1 MPKQTLLDKTCINL
15 LRSGFTIKRV
25 SRGCFDIAARNA
37 GQVLLVKILEDA
49 NSISNEFAD
58 SMQKIS
64 SYLSATPLVVAEK
77 AGVLLEDNVVYSRF
91 GVSTLNSVTFKN
103 ALEQNLPFVKS
114 TQAGLVAK
122 VDGAKLKQMREGE
135 GVSLSGIARKIG
147 VSARMFSKYENESSE
162 ITINRAMKLYDSLGS
177 EVFSKI
183 DVFAAV
189 ERQQD
194 TPSNPITKKYFELGF
209 EASQTAKAPFDV
221 VARKQNEIILTEISG
236 RNVEQMLALSK
247 LVDADNLVIFEDK
260 NGKQSKQP
268 KEIPSMTREEFLE
281 LEEARELIK
290 FVKEFD

>member
-25 SRGCFDIAARNA
+25 SRGCFDIAARKA

-49 NSISNEFAD
+49 NSISKEFAD

-64 SYLSATPLVVAEK
+64 SYLSATPMIVSEK
-77 AGVLLEDNVVYSRF
+77 AGALLEDNVVYGRF

-103 ALEQNLPFVKS
+103 ALEQSLPFVKS

-122 VDGAKLKQMREGE
+122 IDGSKLKQMRESE

-177 EVFSKI
+177 DVFSKI
-183 DVFAAV
+183 DIFAAAQK
-189 ERQQD
+189 QQENAN
-194 TPSNPITKKYFELGF
+194 NPITKKYFELGF

>member
-25 SRGCFDIAARNA
+25 SRGCFDIACRKAS
-37 GQVLLVKILEDA
+37 QVLLVKILEDA

-64 SYLSATPLVVAEK
+64 SYLSATPLIVAEK
-77 AGVLLEDNVVYSRF
+77 AGSLLEDNVVYSRF
-91 GVSTLNSVTFKN
+91 GVATLNTVTFKN

-122 VDGAKLKQMREGE
+122 VDGGKLKQMREQDGL
-135 GVSLSGIARKIG
+135 SLSSIARKIG

-162 ITINRAMKLYDSLGS
+162 ITINKAMKLYDSLGS

-183 DVFAAV
+183 DVFTTAAV
-189 ERQQD
+189 HQEP
-194 TPSNPITKKYFELGF
+194 PSNPITKKYFELGF
-209 EASQTAKAPFDV
+209 EASQTSKAPFDV
-221 VARKQNEIILTEISG
+221 VARKQKEIILTEISG

-247 LVDADNLVIFEDK
+247 LVDADNLVIFGKKEGRKPK
-260 NGKQSKQP
+260 NIQD
-268 KEIPSMTREEFLE
+268 IPALTEQEFLE

-290 FVKEFD
+290 FIKEFE

>member
-1 MPKQTLLDKTCINL
+1 MPKQTLLDRTCINL
-15 LRSGFTIKRV
+15 LRGGFTLKRV
-25 SRGCFDIAARNA
+25 SRGCFDIAARKA
-37 GQVLLVKILEDA
+37 EQVLLVKILEDA
-49 NSISNEFAD
+49 NSISTEFAD
-58 SMQKIS
+58 SMRKIS
-64 SYLSATPLVVAEK
+64 GYLSATPLIVSEK
-77 AGVLLEDNVVYSRF
+77 AGALLEDNVVYSRF

-122 VDGAKLKQMREGE
+122 VDGGKLKEMRESE

-147 VSARMFSKYENESSE
+147 VSARMFSRYENESSE

-177 EVFSKI
+177 DVFSKI
-183 DVFAAV
+183 DVFEAV
-189 ERQQD
+189 GMKQEKA
-194 TPSNPITKKYFELGF
+194 SNPITKKYFELGF
-209 EASQTAKAPFDV
+209 EASQTSKAPFDV
-221 VARKQNEIILTEISG
+221 IAKKQKEIILTEISG

-260 NGKQSKQP
+260 KAKQP
-268 KEIPSMTREEFLE
+268 KEIPAMTREEFLD

>member
-1 MPKQTLLDKTCINL
+1 MPKQTLLDRTCINL

-25 SRGCFDIAARNA
+25 SRGCFDIAARKA

-64 SYLSATPLVVAEK
+64 GYLSATPMIVAEK
-77 AGVLLEDNVVYSRF
+77 AGALLEDNVVYSRF

-122 VDGAKLKQMREGE
+122 IDGRKLKQMREQE

-147 VSARMFSKYENESSE
+147 VSARMFSKYENESGE

-177 EVFSKI
+177 GVFSKI

-194 TPSNPITKKYFELGF
+194 KPSNPITRKYFELGF

-260 NGKQSKQP
+260 KAKQP
-268 KEIPSMTREEFLE
+268 KEIPAMTREEFLD

-290 FVKEFD
+290 FVKEFG